1 MFSARQ
7 RWRQAPRRK
16 ASARP
21 RKRQK
26 ALHAWTRPVSWE
38 NGAINAT
45 DLQVH
50 VHDANFSLEFVQQSR
65 TKLSA
70 LGEYSMLR
78 LYNFHVSSTSYRTR
92 IVLNLKG
99 LTYEYI
105 PIRLDRAEHLGAAYR
120 EINPMRGLPPL
131 QPACL
136 RL

>member
-50 VHDANFSLEFVQQSR
+50 LHDANFSLEFVQQSR

-70 LGEYSMLR
+70 LGGIFDVEAVQFSRQQHL
-78 LYNFHVSSTSYRTR
+78 LPNQ
-92 IVLNLKG
+92 
-99 LTYEYI
+99 
-105 PIRLDRAEHLGAAYR
+105 DRAQSQRAY
-120 EINPMRGLPPL
+120 L
-131 QPACL
+131 
-136 RL
+136 